1 MLKKIL
7 KYNKSSIIIFI
18 ICIFLVIVSVIT
30 THYYKSRKSE
40 GLLEKAENYATVITN
55 NEEEPG
61 KFVYIKIVDVPYL
74 IAVETIDSAT
84 NEYYVVYDENNYMY
98 IVQLKKTTYQTI
110 CDEHE
115 KHPDNFSYLVL
126 GRLANVSNELENII
140 IDEFNESYDNIN
152 LNRFNYNKYF
162 GTTYLNENTLTPY
175 AVIIVIAELC
185 CIVAGIIALLYF
197 IVIIRGYINIK
208 NSLKHI
214 DKEDFKNELLQPE
227 INEYSKTKIL
237 LLDRYFVSMDIGM
250 IANEYSD
257 IAWVY
262 ISHNTKT
269 KWGNS
274 YYKITNKSNIIIHL
288 KNGKK
293 YTTAS
298 IKMKEDEIYSE
309 IIEKMSK
316 KNPNILIGYSY
327 ENLNNYKTIKKQNE
341 K

>member
-1 MLKKIL
+1 MCKPQHVKDKVIGGYARRCPLCGAKVHTEL
-7 KYNKSSIIIFI
+7 TGMRLYKYKDSEDVFEFI
-18 ICIFLVIVSVIT
+18 CCPTCYENLRYST
-30 THYYKSRKSE
+30 A
-40 GLLEKAENYATVITN
+40 LE
-55 NEEEPG
+55 
-61 KFVYIKIVDVPYL
+61 
-74 IAVETIDSAT
+74 
-84 NEYYVVYDENNYMY
+84 
-98 IVQLKKTTYQTI
+98 
-110 CDEHE
+110 
-115 KHPDNFSYLVL
+115 
-126 GRLANVSNELENII
+126 
-140 IDEFNESYDNIN
+140 
-152 LNRFNYNKYF
+152 
-162 GTTYLNENTLTPY
+162 
-175 AVIIVIAELC
+175 
-185 CIVAGIIALLYF
+185 
-197 IVIIRGYINIK
+197 
-208 NSLKHI
+208 I